1 MENDKTN
8 AKLGFWE
15 KILAN
20 MLEEGGG
27 GVGGSEG
34 GSFVLGVV
42 NSLKN

>member
-27 GVGGSEG
+27 GWGAARVEALFLEWSTP
-34 GSFVLGVV
+34 
-42 NSLKN
+42 